1 MKQKILEQAED
12 FTAVILYTD
21 TDKEQAVNV
30 SADDKY
36 HRVDDATGKSATSTT
51 SPSSKQMWRQYRI

>member
-12 FTAVILYTD
+12 FEAVILYTD

-36 HRVDDATGKSATSTT
+36 QRVDDATGKSATSPT
-51 SPSSKQMWRQYRI
+51 SIS